1 LRNFRLGDKNQIII
15 RFEVGLEMAG
25 VLFYVYVF
33 AGILLFLYLF
43 VAHQINKK
51 RDRLISEMQADYTRQ
66 KFLKCP
72 HCGVLNAKDA
82 TVCQYCNEELHR
94 PVAPIAPSPPQ
105 MEPAPPQT
113 VMQAPKPVIQPSA
126 APQGQKGLLNKFPY
140 KYIWPTP
147 KMSFLITIITVYI
160 LVLLLYGFFAGIY
173 MLGKKG
179 VEELNQARRQSAGR
193 IARREAASSGMNVP
207 YSTGSQAPSVSAPPS
222 LPVRTLTPIPTPSPL
237 VLTGSMDEQITHLML
252 ILESGNWNRA
262 IQARRALIQMG
273 KSAAIALAKE
283 VNHPDEMMRTH
294 VITALSEIA
303 EPSTAS
309 ALVSA
314 LSNQD
319 IVTVIQAVWA
329 LRNFKDEE
337 VVNVLR
343 NQLRHKDWR
352 VRMAAIGS
360 LEKQS
365 NPSIVAALVEM
376 QNDPNS
382 RVQDAAKNALQR
394 LQKKE

>member
-1 LRNFRLGDKNQIII
+1 
-15 RFEVGLEMAG
+15 MAG

-51 RDRLISEMQADYTRQ
+51 RDRLISEMQTDYTRQ

-82 TVCQYCNEELHR
+82 TVCQYCNEELPR
-94 PVAPIAPSPPQ
+94 PVAPVAPSPPPPLSPPQ

-113 VMQAPKPVIQPSA
+113 VMQAPKPVTQPSGA
-126 APQGQKGLLNKFPY
+126 SQGQKGLLNKFPY

-147 KMSFLITIITVYI
+147 KLSFLITIITVYI

-173 MLGKKG
+173 MLGKEG
-179 VEELNQARRQSAGR
+179 VEELNKVRRQSARR
-193 IARREAASSGMNVP
+193 ITRREAASSGMNVP
-207 YSTGSQAPSVSAPPS
+207 SSAGSQAPSVSAPPS

-273 KSAAIALAKE
+273 KPAAIALAKE

>member
-1 LRNFRLGDKNQIII
+1 
-15 RFEVGLEMAG
+15 MAS
-25 VLFYVYVF
+25 VIFYIYLF
-33 AGILLFLYLF
+33 AGILFFLY
-43 VAHQINKK
+43 VIITHQINKR

-72 HCGVLNAKDA
+72 HCGVLNAKNA
-82 TVCQYCNEELHR
+82 TVCQYCNKELPR
-94 PVAPIAPSPPQ
+94 PVSPVAPSPLPLEPVPPQ
-105 MEPAPPQT
+105 K
-113 VMQAPKPVIQPSA
+113 VVQAPNTVNKPSVVS
-126 APQGQKGLLNKFPY
+126 QGQKGLLNKFPY

-147 KMSFLITIITVYI
+147 KSSFLITIVTVYV

-173 MLGKKG
+173 MLGKQG
-179 VEELNQARRQSAGR
+179 VEQLNEARRQSAR
-193 IARREAASSGMNVP
+193 STARREAASSGMNVP
-207 YSTGSQAPSVSAPPS
+207 SSAGSQVPSVSAQPS

-237 VLTGSMDEQITHLML
+237 VLTGSKDEQITHLML

-273 KSAAIALAKE
+273 KPAAIALAKE

-294 VITALSEIA
+294 VITALAEIA

-309 ALVSA
+309 ALISA

-319 IVTVIQAVWA
+319 VVTVIQAVWA
-329 LRNFKDEE
+329 LRNFKGEE

-352 VRMAAIGS
+352 VRMAAIGA

-365 NPSIVAALVEM
+365 DPTIVAALVEM

>member
-1 LRNFRLGDKNQIII
+1 
-15 RFEVGLEMAG
+15 MAG
-25 VLFYVYVF
+25 VLFYIYVF
-33 AGILLFLYLF
+33 AGILFFLYLI

-51 RDRLISEMQADYTRQ
+51 RDRLITEMQADYTRQ

-72 HCGVLNAKDA
+72 HCGVLNAKGA
-82 TVCQYCNEELHR
+82 TVCQYCNEELPCLVA
-94 PVAPIAPSPPQ
+94 PVAPPPQ
-105 MEPAPPQT
+105 MEPASPQA
-113 VMQAPKPVIQPSA
+113 VVQAPKPVAKPSG

-173 MLGKKG
+173 ILGKEG
-179 VEELNQARRQSAGR
+179 VEELNKVRRQSAKR
-193 IARREAASSGMNVP
+193 IARREATSSGMNVP
-207 YSTGSQAPSVSAPPS
+207 SSAGSQVPSVSSQPS
-222 LPVRTLTPIPTPSPL
+222 LLVRTLTPIPSPSPL
-237 VLTGSMDEQITHLML
+237 VLTGSKDEQITHLVL

-273 KSAAIALAKE
+273 KPAAIALAKE

-309 ALVSA
+309 ALIEA

-365 NPSIVAALVEM
+365 NTSIIADLVEM